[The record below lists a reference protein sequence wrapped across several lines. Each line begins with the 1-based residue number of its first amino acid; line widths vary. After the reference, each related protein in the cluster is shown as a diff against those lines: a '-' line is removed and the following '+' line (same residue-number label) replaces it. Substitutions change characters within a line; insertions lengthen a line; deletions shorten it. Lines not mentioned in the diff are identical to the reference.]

1 MRPLVLAVLVGCAV
15 SFAPSRGWAT
25 PGTHPTMVST
35 WDTTAS
41 SITGGFTGASFG
53 SGGRMFVGSYASSFS
68 STSGNIGAQ
77 FGVHYIN
84 YAESSVAPVA
94 HGGSGSAAFVFS
106 APLLG
111 RHASGLPKVALGFYV
126 GVAPTLLVSGERN
139 YGWVPLTTG
148 IAAPISPWPF
158 LSVVP
163 SFEAGMGITLDT
175 IVRAPDFTTT
185 AGTVVGPDG
194 SIRFSQAD
202 IDRLVADSLRYE
214 VRAAATFRG
223 GLGVAIHLGERIDL
237 GADLGLGNVGTLSEG
252 SLGIFAGAKL
262 QLHWDSVVPA
272 ALPARTRLERESCE
286 DVEERFRSCPRAPRP
301 PDAPPPGPVPP
312 KPPVAPSASA
322 SPSPSPPTPP
332 ASAASAPPETP
343 PAPPSPP

>member
-1 MRPLVLAVLVGCAV
+1 MRPLFLAVLVGCAV

-41 SITGGFTGASFG
+41 SITGSFTGASFG

-94 HGGSGSAAFVFS
+94 HGGSGTAAFVFS

-163 SFEAGMGITLDT
+163 SLEAGMGITIDT

-214 VRAAATFRG
+214 VRGAATFRG
-223 GLGVAIHLGERIDL
+223 GLGVAVHLGERVDM
-237 GADLGLGNVGTLSEG
+237 GADLALGNVGTLSEG

-286 DVEERFRSCPRAPRP
+286 DVEERFRTCPGFSRPVTPAPASNP
-301 PDAPPPGPVPP
+301 TPAPASNPTPAPAATPAPTSITTPAPDAT
-312 KPPVAPSASA
+312 PSA
-322 SPSPSPPTPP
+322 P
-332 ASAASAPPETP
+332 AAP
-343 PAPPSPP
+343 

>member
-1 MRPLVLAVLVGCAV
+1 MRPALFFRSLACAGVLVVTTLSTRA
-15 SFAPSRGWAT
+15 WAT
-25 PGTHPTMVST
+25 PGTHPSMVST

-41 SITGGFTGASFG
+41 SITGSFTGASFG

-84 YAESSVAPVA
+84 YAESSAAPIA
-94 HGGSGSAAFVFS
+94 HGGSGTAAFVFS

-126 GVAPTLLVSGERN
+126 GMAPTLLVSGERN

-158 LSVVP
+158 LSIVP
-163 SFEAGMGITLDT
+163 SVEAGMGITLDT

-214 VRAAATFRG
+214 IRAAATFRG
-223 GLGVAIHLGERIDL
+223 GLGVAVHLGERIDL
-237 GADLGLGNVGTLSEG
+237 GADFGLGNVGTLSEG
-252 SLGIFAGAKL
+252 SLGVFAGAKL

-286 DVEERFRSCPRAPRP
+286 DVEERFRSCPRSQRP
-301 PDAPPPGPVPP
+301 PEAPPPPAPTPSKAPAAPAPAPAPP
-312 KPPVAPSASA
+312 
-322 SPSPSPPTPP
+322 PSPPPP
-332 ASAASAPPETP
+332 ADAP

>member
-148 IAAPISPWPF
+148 IAAPISPSAGWRMAGCAARSTAGCSMSTA
-158 LSVVP
+158 SVWRRRPNRPIP
-163 SFEAGMGITLDT
+163 SSAPASGSGPIRSSRRAASCGP
-175 IVRAPDFTTT
+175 ISVRARLRPSRRST
-185 AGTVVGPDG
+185 A
-194 SIRFSQAD
+194 S
-202 IDRLVADSLRYE
+202 RL
-214 VRAAATFRG
+214 RAAT
-223 GLGVAIHLGERIDL
+223 
-237 GADLGLGNVGTLSEG
+237 
-252 SLGIFAGAKL
+252 
-262 QLHWDSVVPA
+262 
-272 ALPARTRLERESCE
+272 
-286 DVEERFRSCPRAPRP
+286 
-301 PDAPPPGPVPP
+301 
-312 KPPVAPSASA
+312 
-322 SPSPSPPTPP
+322 PSPSR
-332 ASAASAPPETP
+332 A
-343 PAPPSPP
+343 